1 MRIERMKTL
10 ALPLVENDKQPILT
24 AWTDQAVVGVEL
36 ETSANMSP
44 ITMLVQPFKGKV
56 ELSGPFTMK
65 RNNFS
70 YAVEPLSANGYY
82 EKIEEELNKWYLS
95 EGLYEVTM
103 AMPDQFMDAV
113 ESLNELTISNK
124 DVSRM
129 QLSIWNNET
138 NEYEPLVDTKQVFTD
153 KVSTYFN
160 QDGELRIEIKYGP
173 DPSGEQTKL
182 PDIELK
188 GGKIMIEI
196 RDLTKRYGSFTA
208 LDHLNLSLE
217 EGVVFG
223 FVGANGAGKSTT
235 FSILATLLSPTSGD
249 ALINGKSVVKEPKE
263 VRKQIG
269 YMPDF
274 FGVYDQLKVDEYLD
288 FYGASYGIQLVQ
300 RQVLIPQ
307 LLELVNL
314 TNKRYEYVD
323 LLSRGMKQRLCL
335 ARALIHDPKV
345 LILDEPASGLDPRA
359 RVEMRDILRNLKSM
373 GKTILIS
380 SHILPEL
387 AEMCDEIGVI
397 DNGKL
402 IAHGNVAAIQAQ
414 LQGEKRIVLKM
425 TDRLD
430 EVRAFLEEDPHIS
443 SIDVIDNRLEIAFNY
458 RGTDAE
464 QVALLKKA
472 MLADLPIYALSEE
485 EKDLEDVF
493 MAITK
498 GADNQ

>member
-1 MRIERMKTL
+1 
-10 ALPLVENDKQPILT
+10 
-24 AWTDQAVVGVEL
+24 
-36 ETSANMSP
+36 
-44 ITMLVQPFKGKV
+44 
-56 ELSGPFTMK
+56 
-65 RNNFS
+65 
-70 YAVEPLSANGYY
+70 
-82 EKIEEELNKWYLS
+82 
-95 EGLYEVTM
+95 
-103 AMPDQFMDAV
+103 
-113 ESLNELTISNK
+113 
-124 DVSRM
+124 
-129 QLSIWNNET
+129 
-138 NEYEPLVDTKQVFTD
+138 
-153 KVSTYFN
+153 
-160 QDGELRIEIKYGP
+160 
-173 DPSGEQTKL
+173 
-182 PDIELK
+182 
-188 GGKIMIEI
+188 MIEI

-249 ALINGKSVVKEPKE
+249 AIINGKSVIKEPKE

-288 FYGASYGIQLVQ
+288 FYGASYGIGAAE
-300 RQVLIPQ
+300 RKVLIPQ

-314 TNKRYEYVD
+314 TNKRNEYVD

-402 IAHGNVAAIQAQ
+402 IAHGNVASIQAQ
-414 LQGEKRIVLKM
+414 LQGEKRIVVKA
-425 TDRLD
+425 TDRLK
-430 EVRAFLEEDPHIS
+430 EVREFLEEDPLIS
-443 SIDVIDNRLEIAFNY
+443 SIDVMDNRLEIAFNY
-458 RGTDAE
+458 RGTDDD

-472 MLADLPIYALSEE
+472 ILANLPIYALSEE

>member
-1 MRIERMKTL
+1 
-10 ALPLVENDKQPILT
+10 
-24 AWTDQAVVGVEL
+24 
-36 ETSANMSP
+36 
-44 ITMLVQPFKGKV
+44 
-56 ELSGPFTMK
+56 
-65 RNNFS
+65 
-70 YAVEPLSANGYY
+70 
-82 EKIEEELNKWYLS
+82 
-95 EGLYEVTM
+95 
-103 AMPDQFMDAV
+103 
-113 ESLNELTISNK
+113 
-124 DVSRM
+124 
-129 QLSIWNNET
+129 
-138 NEYEPLVDTKQVFTD
+138 
-153 KVSTYFN
+153 
-160 QDGELRIEIKYGP
+160 
-173 DPSGEQTKL
+173 
-182 PDIELK
+182 
-188 GGKIMIEI
+188 MIEI
-196 RDLTKRYGSFTA
+196 RDLTKRYGSFIA

-288 FYGASYGIQLVQ
+288 FYGASYGIQLAE

-314 TNKRYEYVD
+314 TSKRYEYVD

-414 LQGEKRIVLKM
+414 LQGEKRIVLKV
-425 TDRLD
+425 TDQLD
-430 EVRAFLEEDPHIS
+430 AVRAFLEEDPHIS
-443 SIDVIDNRLEIAFNY
+443 SIDVIENRLEIAFNY
-458 RGTDAE
+458 RGTNAE

-472 MLADLPIYALSEE
+472 MLTDLPIYALSEE

>member
-1 MRIERMKTL
+1 
-10 ALPLVENDKQPILT
+10 
-24 AWTDQAVVGVEL
+24 
-36 ETSANMSP
+36 
-44 ITMLVQPFKGKV
+44 
-56 ELSGPFTMK
+56 
-65 RNNFS
+65 
-70 YAVEPLSANGYY
+70 
-82 EKIEEELNKWYLS
+82 
-95 EGLYEVTM
+95 
-103 AMPDQFMDAV
+103 
-113 ESLNELTISNK
+113 
-124 DVSRM
+124 
-129 QLSIWNNET
+129 
-138 NEYEPLVDTKQVFTD
+138 
-153 KVSTYFN
+153 
-160 QDGELRIEIKYGP
+160 
-173 DPSGEQTKL
+173 
-182 PDIELK
+182 
-188 GGKIMIEI
+188 MIEI

-288 FYGASYGIQLVQ
+288 FYGASYGIQLAE

-314 TNKRYEYVD
+314 TSKRYEYVD

-414 LQGEKRIVLKM
+414 LQGEKRIVLKI
-425 TDRLD
+425 TDRLE

-458 RGTDAE
+458 CGTNAE

-472 MLADLPIYALSEE
+472 MLADLPIYALNEE